1 MASDKLDT
9 TDTLN
14 ALLDLAK
21 ASSKSSKQV
30 RDQIKIVRSFGDAIS
45 TFGSTVL
52 STDNSLAK
60 YGSLVDKN
68 IRVANNIAA
77 MHLGNKGFIA
87 FTTATSAIGSLVKS
101 LLEFDDARLKNF
113 DELSKFGIST
123 GMTTE
128 KLSLIINEA
137 GFWSTRSKG
146 FMQAVSKVGT
156 GLLSLGR
163 TTAEGTKKL
172 SEIITLDSVEE
183 FNKLGIG
190 PEKLANFQAD
200 YIKLQ
205 ETTGMKLDKES
216 STIRRGSYDYIKEI
230 QKLSALTGKR
240 VDEISN
246 EIANAQIDRRLL
258 VMTQKLSEQGND
270 KAAKIFTNIAGV
282 AKSLFSPKIAAGIND
297 FLANGFPTTDEANAL
312 LQLVPG
318 IQDMR
323 QAVIDGNMTTVDF
336 MKAVGKSISSME
348 SENRSALMYN
358 DVWREKLGLTV
369 ETVKNARNLSNAA
382 SDQEL
387 TQQQEAAMN
396 LRTINQDRTEGL
408 KDLQNDQFRAEQKI
422 GIASDRVKTLLS
434 EPMNSAFRMFFESV
448 RAVSILMLKVSNWIG
463 VGDSQKIQET
473 IDLLQDQSGYKA
485 FIAEYKQQLKTVD
498 EQIRL
503 QEKDS
508 AVTKKA
514 ADDYKN
520 ALAAQEKL
528 RQQMQK
534 GEQVDQKQFEA
545 AKETASQKY
554 KVFKEAEKTE
564 KDKYKGKSGI
574 ELEAQ
579 RKVILQNLEDREKR
593 EQLRV
598 ARTDR
603 LVGPAEERKPSDT
616 LSNTQYLNANL
627 SKFSYLQPN
636 FQQKISGL
644 AERYYQLT
652 GKKLTITSSYRT
664 AEEQLEL
671 YNAWRDAGGRYPNEK
686 NPNPTVSTKFGNI
699 SIPNKGPGQHGQG
712 LAVDIDQTQ
721 LDWLHQRGLLDEF
734 GLKRHMPI
742 KDDPVHVVPKAKK
755 GGIFNGPSSGYAIE
769 MHGTEAKIPMKNNKI
784 GIELKDSGVPNNFLN
799 SMSNYSPPTSR
810 PISAPASTNKSV
822 DFVNVLANKL
832 EQIDRKIYE
841 SNNIF
846 KDIKVYIRN

>member
-1 MASDKLDT
+1 MASTRLDT
-9 TDTLN
+9 TDALN
-14 ALLDLAK
+14 ALLDIAK
-21 ASSKSSKQV
+21 ASTKASQQV
-30 RDQIKIVRSFGDAIS
+30 RDQVKIVRNFGDAIS

-52 STDNSLAK
+52 STDNSFAK
-60 YGSLVDKN
+60 YGLLVDKN
-68 IRVANNIAA
+68 IRLANNIAA
-77 MHLGNKGFIA
+77 MHLGSRGFVA
-87 FTTATSAIGSLVKS
+87 FTTATSAIGSLTKS

-128 KLSLIINEA
+128 KLSVIINEA
-137 GFWSTRSKG
+137 GFWSTRSAG
-146 FMQAVSKVGT
+146 FVEAVSKVGT

-163 TTAEGTKKL
+163 TTAEGAKKL

-205 ETTGMKLDKES
+205 ETTGMKMDKES
-216 STIRRGSYDYIKEI
+216 STVRRGSYDYIKEI

-246 EIANAQIDRRLL
+246 EIANAQVDGRLR
-258 VMTQKLSEQGND
+258 VMTQKLAEQGNE
-270 KAAKIFTNIAGV
+270 KAAKIFTNIAGMSK
-282 AKSLFSPKIAAGIND
+282 AMFSPKIAAGIND

-323 QAVIDGNMTTVDF
+323 QAVIDGKMSTVDF
-336 MKAVGKSISSME
+336 MKAVGKSIDSME

-358 DVWREKLGLTV
+358 DVWREKLGLTT
-369 ETVKNARNLSNAA
+369 ETVKNARNLANAS
-382 SDQEL
+382 SDEEL
-387 TQQQEAAMN
+387 NQQQEAAMK

-408 KDLQNDQFRAEQKI
+408 KDLQNDQFRAEQKA
-422 GIASDRVKTLLS
+422 GIAADKVKTLLS
-434 EPMNSAFRMFFESV
+434 QPMNSAFRLFFDSV
-448 RAVSILMLKVSNWIG
+448 RSVAILMLKVSNWIG
-463 VGDSQKIQET
+463 VGDSKQIQET

-485 FIAEYKQQLKTVD
+485 FVAEYKQQLKTVE
-498 EQIRL
+498 EQIKL

-508 AVTKKA
+508 AITKKA

-528 RQQMQK
+528 RQKMQK
-534 GEQVDQKQFEA
+534 GEQVDQKEV
-545 AKETASQKY
+545 ETAKTTANEKY
-554 KVFKEAEKTE
+554 KIFKEAEKAE

-593 EQLRV
+593 EKLRNEKSE
-598 ARTDR
+598 RP
-603 LVGPAEERKPSDT
+603 VGPSEERKPDT
-616 LSNTQYLNANL
+616 LSNTQYINANL

-636 FQQKISGL
+636 FQKKISGL
-644 AERYYQLT
+644 AEKYYALT
-652 GKKLTITSSYRT
+652 GKKLNITSSYRT
-664 AEEQLEL
+664 KEEQLEL
-671 YNAWRDAGGRYPNEK
+671 YNAWRDAGGRYPYEK
-686 NPNPTVSTKFGNI
+686 NPNPTVMTKFGSL
-699 SIPNKGPGQHGQG
+699 SIPSKDPGQHGAG
-712 LAVDIDQTQ
+712 IAVDIDQNQ
-721 LDWLHQRGLLDEF
+721 LDWLYQRGLLDEF
-734 GLKRHMPI
+734 GLKRHTPI
-742 KDDPVHVVPKAKK
+742 KDDPVHVTPKARK
-755 GGIFNGPSSGYAIE
+755 GGVFDGPDSGYNIE
-769 MHGTEAKIPMKNNKI
+769 MHGREAKIPMQNNKI

-799 SMSNYSPPTSR
+799 SMSNYAPASSSPV
-810 PISAPASTNKSV
+810 SAPARTNKSM
-822 DFVNVLANKL
+822 DFVNLLANKID
-832 EQIDRKIYE
+832 EMDRKIYE